1 MTMSGHVATSRF
13 SRNAVVML
21 GASLVS
27 QLLVLGAMPFFTRVY
42 SPSAIGVAALFMSW
56 AISLSV
62 LGTMR
67 LDLAAV
73 LPESSRE
80 ASVLVRLILLQ
91 SVALAVAITLVV
103 LVWGGHIG
111 RALGDPDAAWMWFV
125 GPMCVVLA
133 MSQASIAVATRDRSF
148 GKIAL
153 LSICTSAGFAVF
165 GCLLWFMDVTAD
177 GLVLARLAAQVAGV
191 LVAVGL
197 GLLSPLREGPRLTWA
212 LAKRTYRRFHQ
223 FLVFNTP
230 YSFFSSVAGDL
241 PIFIFS
247 FVNSTGTAAAYALA
261 KMVLIAPTRLV
272 SSALSQVFYKE
283 AVDFLNQP
291 RLELLARRML
301 WVGLMFGFPAF
312 AVVTV
317 WGDVLFAA
325 VFGPNWDYAG
335 RVAMILSPAMWLC
348 MQTGWVQR
356 IFEATGRQKLSF
368 SIQGIFDAIVIV
380 SMVTLLTVMHQ
391 LTAAIAVYAVLFGA
405 NNIAYLIAGI
415 RAARFTTR
423 PFLIDLVIGAAL
435 YLGFVVIGGLI
446 RSSTMHTVPAL
457 ALTGGAAAVVY
468 LAAALAFHRKFGHK
482 SLEGSVMHDGPVAR

>member
-1 MTMSGHVATSRF
+1 MVNEMSAHVASSLF
-13 SRNAVVML
+13 SRNAVLML

-27 QLLVLGAMPFFTRVY
+27 QLLVLSAMPVFTRVY

-56 AISLSV
+56 ATSLSV

-73 LPESSRE
+73 LPESSKE

-91 SVALAVAITLVV
+91 SLVLAGALTLVV

-111 RALGDPDAAWMWFV
+111 RALGDPGSTWLWFV

-165 GCLLWFMDVTAD
+165 GCVLWVMDARAE
-177 GLVLARLAAQVAGV
+177 GLVLARLTAQVVGV
-191 LVAVGL
+191 LLAVGL
-197 GLLSPLREGPRLTWA
+197 GLLGPLREGPRLTWA

-223 FLVFNTP
+223 FLIFNTP

-241 PIFIFS
+241 PILIFS
-247 FVNSTGTAAAYALA
+247 FVSSTGTAAAYALA

-301 WVGLMFGFPAF
+301 WIGLMFGFPAF
-312 AVVTV
+312 AVITI
-317 WGDVLFAA
+317 WGDVLFVAL
-325 VFGPNWDYAG
+325 FGSNWDYAG

-356 IFEATGRQKLSF
+356 IFEAAGRQKLSF
-368 SIQGIFDAIVIV
+368 SIQGIFDATVIV
-380 SMVTLLTVMHQ
+380 SMVTLLTALHQ
-391 LTAAIAVYAVLFGA
+391 VTAAIALYAVVFGA
-405 NNIAYLIAGI
+405 NNIAYLLAGI
-415 RAARFTTR
+415 RAARFETR
-423 PFLIDLVIGAAL
+423 PFHVDLLVGSAL
-435 YLGFVVIGGLI
+435 YLGFVVVGGVV
-446 RSSTMHTVPAL
+446 RSSGMSTATGL
-457 ALTGGAAAVVY
+457 GLTAATAAVVY
-468 LAAALAFHRKFGHK
+468 LAAVIAFRRKFGNK
-482 SLEGSVMHDGPVAR
+482 SLKIA